1 MYIGLVLDRH
11 DPTALAPCWAEALRY
26 LNLGGV
32 DNYMLLAPDGRS
44 GPNLLLQKVP
54 EGKEEARVLTSVTE
68 ALGPLLTED
77 GVRIGAAAWLV
88 TAQRP

>member
-1 MYIGLVLDRH
+1 
-11 DPTALAPCWAEALRY
+11 
-26 LNLGGV
+26 
-32 DNYMLLAPDGRS
+32 MLLAPDGRS

>member
-1 MYIGLVLDRH
+1 VYIGLVLDCH
-11 DPTALAPCWAEALRY
+11 DPTALAPCWAEALRN

-32 DNYMLLAPDGRS
+32 DNYVLLAPDGCC
-44 GPNLLLQKVP
+44 GPNLFLQKVP

-68 ALGPLLTED
+68 DLGPLLTED